1 MAYDTLDGD
10 FSTVETAPRFASFG
24 NRLGAAILDALCT
37 LPIAGGIFYFMM
49 FAPNWQG
56 YVGVTLLAA
65 LYKPLMEGAF
75 GATLGKMILKL
86 KVVQKG
92 GDQINW
98 SQAFTRYVP
107 WVLSTAI
114 SLWAMNETI
123 LYLEDAGVSGFME
136 YSMAMAEYQEEYG
149 FSMKSIISSVAGW
162 LPLISALFLLG
173 NDRKQAA
180 HDMLAE
186 TYVVHK
192 DPV

>member
-10 FSTVETAPRFASFG
+10 IPTVELAPRFASFG
-24 NRLGAAILDALCT
+24 NRFGAALLDALCT
-37 LPIAGGIFYFMM
+37 LPIAGGIFYYMM
-49 FAPNWQG
+49 IAPNWQS

-65 LYKPLMEGAF
+65 LYKPVMEGAF

-92 GDQINW
+92 GEQITW
-98 SQAFTRYVP
+98 SQALTRYIP

-123 LYLEDAGVSGFME
+123 LFLEEREVSGFME
-136 YSMAMAEYQEEYG
+136 YSVAMAEYQEEFG
-149 FSMKSIISSVAGW
+149 FSLKSIISSIAGW
-162 LPLISALFLLG
+162 IPLISALFLLG

-192 DPV
+192 DPA

>member
-10 FSTVETAPRFASFG
+10 FSTVAAAPQFASFG
-24 NRLGAAILDALCT
+24 NRLGAAVLDALCT
-37 LPIAGGIFYFMM
+37 LPITGIIFYFMM
-49 FAPNWQG
+49 FSPNWQG
-56 YVGVTLLAA
+56 YLGVTLLAS

-75 GATLGKMILKL
+75 GASLGKMILKL

-92 GDQINW
+92 GESITW
-98 SQAFTRYVP
+98 SQAFIRYVP
-107 WVLSTAI
+107 WILSIAI

-123 LYLEDAGVSGFME
+123 LFLEDRGVAGFMD
-136 YSMAMAEYQEEYG
+136 YSMAMTEYQEEYG
-149 FSMKSIISSVAGW
+149 FNMKSIISSVAGW

-192 DPV
+192 DPA

>member
-1 MAYDTLDGD
+1 MPLFTC
-10 FSTVETAPRFASFG
+10 
-24 NRLGAAILDALCT
+24 NRLGAAVLDALCT

-92 GDQINW
+92 GDSINW
-98 SQAFTRYVP
+98 SQAFIRYVP

-123 LYLEDAGVSGFME
+123 LYLEDAEVSGFMD
-136 YSMAMAEYQEEYG
+136 YSLAMASYQEEYG
-149 FSMKSIISSVAGW
+149 FSMKSIVSSVAGW

-173 NDRKQAA
+173 NERKQAA

-192 DPV
+192 DPA